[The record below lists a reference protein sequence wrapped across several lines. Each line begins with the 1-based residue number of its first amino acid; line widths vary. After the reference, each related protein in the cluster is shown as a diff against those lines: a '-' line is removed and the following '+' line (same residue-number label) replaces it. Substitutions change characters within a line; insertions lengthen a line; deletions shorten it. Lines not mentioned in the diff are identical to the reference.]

1 MRIESTAFGAITI
14 DGKTY
19 EHDVVIRL
27 SGKVVKRKK
36 KLSKKLYGT
45 SHVLSKVEA
54 KFLFEKGCDQVVI
67 GSGQMGNVVHLSPE
81 AEAYFERKGCE
92 VLLKPTPEAIRMFNQ
107 SHAKRI
113 GLFHVTSPP
122 VEAWSRIKALR
133 KLYRKVL
140 AENTS
145 EARGLRLM
153 RDWLSPDQREQFDDT
168 GYFEVVGCDSAKR
181 YRIYYGIV
189 PPNVYEIDYAG
200 RLKMGLCFMP
210 LGRLPAGDVILV
222 QKVALETDEHSALK
236 VANRFSPNRELL
248 RSRSL

>member
-1 MRIESTAFGAITI
+1 MRIESTPFGAITI
-14 DGKTY
+14 NEKTY

-54 KFLFEKGCDQVVI
+54 KFLFEKGCDQIVI
-67 GSGQMGNVVHLSPE
+67 GSGQMGNLRPSPE

-92 VLLKPTPEAIRMFNQ
+92 VLLKPTPEAIRTFNQ
-107 SHAKRI
+107 SHATKI

-122 VEAWSRIKALR
+122 VEASSRIKALR
-133 KLYRKVL
+133 KLYRQ
-140 AENTS
+140 NTS

-153 RDWLSPDQREQFDDT
+153 WDWLSPDQREQFDGS
-168 GYFEVVGCDSAKR
+168 GYFEVVGCDSGKR

-189 PPNVYEIDYAG
+189 PPNVYEIDGAG
-200 RLKMGLCFMP
+200 RPRMGLCFMP
-210 LGRLPAGDVILV
+210 LGRLVRGDVILA
-222 QKVALETDEHSALK
+222 QKIALETDEHSALK
-236 VANRFSPNRELL
+236 VANRISP
-248 RSRSL
+248 S